1 MSEED
6 DALIAMFVQES
17 TEHLDTIEPDLLI
30 LEEQGKDTDPA
41 VVNRMFRGVHTI
53 KGTSGFFGLSNISNL
68 SHTMENL
75 LGKIRENVMV
85 PTAEV
90 TDSLLAGMDKLTQMI
105 EDVPNSESIDASQE
119 KAVIQALLD
128 GSGGGDGAAAK
139 PKAEEAA
146 QEADQGATEA
156 EAQTQQA
163 EEEAEET
170 TQLAKVEPDPQQF
183 PILDNYP
190 EEVQDA
196 IKTGK
201 YLYVIDFKLKG
212 NNSTRQDSFK
222 QFEQLIGPVG
232 TLIATNPII
241 NDELNF
247 LSCKDDILQIFVSTV
262 LDLDLVC
269 SLTELTEKS
278 ITQVQIPKS
287 AIKKKEAE
295 EPTTDSGGLVAV
307 GEVYDEV
314 EDEDDE
320 PTPTKRKL
328 RLLNEKLS
336 NQSSSGNGDGIAVA
350 SKSAAKQPVVEETL
364 RVSVSLLDELIN
376 MAGEL
381 VLIRNQLSRT
391 VSTTTSNDPQ
401 APLIQS
407 LDSITSRIQAKVMHA
422 RMQQINVVFS
432 KFPRVVRD
440 LANKMDKKITLEL
453 RGGEVELDKSVIQHL
468 SDPLTHMIRN
478 VVDHGIE
485 LPDIRKAAGK
495 PVNGQVQLAAYH
507 ENGMVNIAM
516 IDDGAGID
524 AEKIKRKAID
534 KGLITNKQAENMGEE
549 DALALIFAPGFS
561 MAKKVSDVSGR
572 GVGMDVVRTNI
583 EKLRGS
589 VQITSKVGAGTNI
602 TLKLPLTLAII
613 PAMIISVRNH
623 RFAIPEIG
631 LVKIVRVVDSE
642 LEDQIQM
649 VYNAP
654 VLRMQDMLLPLVDL
668 ADVLEMHVTWPE
680 DSDKT
685 ERRARWLHRQVNKN
699 SKKGNPVDGKERRAK
714 RNKVI
719 YIMVINIGG
728 NKFGMVV
735 DNVLDSEEIVV
746 KPLPSYFKENT
757 CFSATTILGDGSV
770 ALIIDYAGIMEKA
783 NINFGNIEQSELAK
797 RQGEM
802 RSPLHEKQNIIIL
815 ETGSGLRMGILTR
828 MVRRVEKIRHK
839 DIDLINDNHYVR
851 YTDKTYR
858 IILPGQV
865 LGLEYDNSLEEVIE
879 DENKELCMV
888 ISNIPGLQAGLV
900 FAKIVDTMDTYI
912 DLDQQAIQ
920 AQGLYGSARLD
931 EHVVLFPNITELFN
945 MVEISAPPPESIW
958 DGAGLKAIVVDD
970 TLFSRLM
977 TTSYLT
983 QADFDVTQ
991 AKDGETALE
1000 LLKEEEFDI
1009 MVTDLNMP
1017 GMSGFDLVK
1026 ETRETNNSEIPIIA
1040 TTLFSSKALE
1050 FRCGQA
1056 GMVGCVP
1063 IMDKV
1068 RLMNIV
1074 ESLKRQ

>member
-6 DALIAMFVQES
+6 DALIAMFIQES
-17 TEHLDTIEPDLLI
+17 TEHLETIEPDLLI
-30 LEEQGKDTDPA
+30 LEEKGKDTDPA
-41 VVNRMFRGVHTI
+41 IINRMFRSVHTI

-75 LGKIRENVMV
+75 LGKIRENVIV
-85 PTAEV
+85 PTSQI
-90 TDSLLAGMDKLTQMI
+90 TDSLLAGSDKLTQMI
-105 EDVPNSESIDASQE
+105 QDVPNSESIDASAE
-119 KAVIQALLD
+119 KEVINALLE
-128 GSGGGDGAAAK
+128 GGGEIK
-139 PKAEEAA
+139 PKAEEKTEEEPKVEEVAA
-146 QEADQGATEA
+146 AEEKTE
-156 EAQTQQA
+156 TK
-163 EEEAEET
+163 EEAETKEDIAASSSSET
-170 TQLAKVEPDPQQF
+170 QVVTTPQF
-183 PILDNYP
+183 PVLDNYQDYVNDA
-190 EEVQDA
+190 VQ
-196 IKTGK
+196 TGK
-201 YLYVIDFKLKG
+201 FLFVIDLKLNG
-212 NNSTRQDSFK
+212 NNDARKNTFK

-232 TLIATNPII
+232 TLIATNPEIS
-241 NDELNF
+241 NELNF
-247 LSCKDDILQIFVSTV
+247 LSCNNDILQILVSTV
-262 LDLDLVC
+262 LEFDLVC
-269 SLTELTEKS
+269 TLTELTEKE
-278 ITQVQIPKS
+278 IRQVKIPKS
-287 AIKKKEAE
+287 AFKKKKVE
-295 EPTTDSGGLVAV
+295 ETGSDNDNQAVA
-307 GEVYDEV
+307 
-314 EDEDDE
+314 DDDNDQE
-320 PTPTKRKL
+320 PERVKRKL

-336 NQSSSGNGDGIAVA
+336 NNVAPGSGDDIANA
-350 SKSAAKQPVVEETL
+350 AKSTTTKQPVIEETL

-391 VSTTTSNDPQ
+391 VGGSTSNDPQ

-422 RMQQINVVFS
+422 RMQQVQVVFS

-440 LANKMDKKITLEL
+440 LANKMKKKITLEL
-453 RGGEVELDKSVIQHL
+453 RGGEVELDKSVIEYL

-478 VVDHGIE
+478 VVDHAIE
-485 LPDIRKAAGK
+485 LPEIRKAAGK
-495 PVNGQVQLAAYH
+495 PANGQVQLAAYH

-524 AEKIKRKAID
+524 AEKIKSKAID
-534 KGLITNKQAENMGEE
+534 KGLITSKQAENMGEE

-561 MAKKVSDVSGR
+561 MAKQVSDVSGR

-631 LVKIVRVVDSE
+631 LVKIVRVVDTE

-668 ADVLEMHVTWPE
+668 ADVLEMHVTWP
-680 DSDKT
+680 DDGDKT
-685 ERRARWLHRQVNKN
+685 ERRASWLQRQTKKTNESQDKASEGKDRRSNK
-699 SKKGNPVDGKERRAK
+699 
-714 RNKVI
+714 NKVI

-746 KPLPSYFKENT
+746 KPLPSYFQENV

-802 RSPLHEKQNIIIL
+802 RSPEHEKQNIIIL

-828 MVRRVEKIRHK
+828 MVRRVEKIRRK

-865 LGLEYDNSLEEVIE
+865 LGLEFDNSLEEINE
-879 DENKELCMV
+879 DEEKELCMV

-920 AQGLYGSARLD
+920 ASGLYGSARLD
-931 EHVVLFPNITELFN
+931 EHVVLFPNISELFN
-945 MVEISAPPPESIW
+945 MVEITAPPPESIW
-958 DGAGLKAIVVDD
+958 DGSGLKALVVDD

-977 TTSYLT
+977 TSSYLS
-983 QADFDVTQ
+983 QADFEVTQ
-991 AKDGETALE
+991 AKDGEKALE
-1000 LLKEEEFDI
+1000 LLKNEEFDL

-1017 GMSGFDLVK
+1017 GMDGFELVK
-1026 ETRETNNSEIPIIA
+1026 ETRETDNCDIPIIA
-1040 TTLFSSKALE
+1040 TSLFSSKALE

>member
-6 DALIAMFVQES
+6 DALIAMFIQES
-17 TEHLDTIEPDLLI
+17 NEHLETIEPDLLI
-30 LEEQGKDTDPA
+30 LEEKGKDTDPA
-41 VVNRMFRGVHTI
+41 IINRMFRGVHTI

-75 LGKIRENVMV
+75 LGKIRENVII
-85 PTAEV
+85 PTSEI

-105 EDVPNSESIDASQE
+105 GDVPNSESIDASAE
-119 KAVIQALLD
+119 KAVINALLE
-128 GSGGGDGAAAK
+128 GGGGGEAK
-139 PKAEEAA
+139 AKVKEE
-146 QEADQGATEA
+146 ET
-156 EAQTQQA
+156 QA
-163 EEEAEET
+163 EEEEANADEEEAHT
-170 TQLAKVEPDPQQF
+170 EEEEKGVAVSQSGETQLAKVETTPQF
-183 PILDNYP
+183 PILENYP
-190 EEVQDA
+190 DEVSDA
-196 IKTGK
+196 VHAGK
-201 YLYVIDFKLKG
+201 HLFVIDVKLTG
-212 NNSTRQDSFK
+212 SNPQRQNTFK

-232 TLIATNPII
+232 TLIATNPEI
-241 NDELNF
+241 NDDLNF
-247 LSCKDDILQIFVSTV
+247 LSCKDDILQILVSTV
-262 LDLDLVC
+262 LELDLVC
-269 SLTELTEKS
+269 SLTELTDKNVR
-278 ITQVQIPKS
+278 QVIIPKGFV
-287 AIKKKEAE
+287 KKKEVEKPDTAIE
-295 EPTTDSGGLVAV
+295 EA
-307 GEVYDEV
+307 
-314 EDEDDE
+314 EDEDSEDE
-320 PTPTKRKL
+320 SRPSKRKL

-336 NQSSSGNGDGIAVA
+336 SQANAPTGGAIAVPE
-350 SKSAAKQPVVEETL
+350 KSTAKQPVVEETL

-440 LANKMDKKITLEL
+440 LANKMKKKITLEL

-468 SDPLTHMIRN
+468 GDPLTHMIRN
-478 VVDHGIE
+478 VVDHAIE
-485 LPDIRKAAGK
+485 LPEIRKAAGK
-495 PVNGQVQLAAYH
+495 PINGQVQLAAYH

-524 AEKIKRKAID
+524 AEKIKAKAIE
-534 KGLITNKQAENMGEE
+534 KGLITTKQSENMGEE

-561 MAKKVSDVSGR
+561 MAKQVSDVSGR

-623 RFAIPEIG
+623 RFAIPEVG
-631 LVKIVRVVDSE
+631 LVKIVRVVETE

-668 ADVLEMHVTWPE
+668 ADVLEMHVTWPDNSE
-680 DSDKT
+680 KT
-685 ERRARWLHRQVNKN
+685 ERRARWLNRQI
-699 SKKGNPVDGKERRAK
+699 KKTKDSDEKTSADKDRRAK
-714 RNKVI
+714 KNKVI

-728 NKFGMVV
+728 NKFGIVV

-746 KPLPSYFKENT
+746 KPLPSYFQGNV

-783 NINFGNIEQSELAK
+783 KINFGNIEQSELAK

-828 MVRRVEKIRHK
+828 MVRRVEKIRRK

-865 LGLEYDNSLEEVIE
+865 LGLEFDNSLEEIAD

-920 AQGLYGSARLD
+920 APGLYGSARLD
-931 EHVVLFPNITELFN
+931 EHVVLFPNISELFN
-945 MVEISAPPPESIW
+945 MVEITAPPPESIW
-958 DGAGLKAIVVDD
+958 DGAGLKALVVDD

-977 TTSYLT
+977 TSSYLK
-983 QADFDVTQ
+983 QADFEVTQ

-1000 LLKEEEFDI
+1000 LLKAEEFDL
-1009 MVTDLNMP
+1009 MVSDLNMP

-1026 ETRETNNSEIPIIA
+1026 ETRETHNSEIPIIA